1 MKRKNTGVTLIE
13 LMIVMVIVAIL
24 AGIAYPSYQSQV
36 TKTRRS
42 DGQAMLMN
50 VMQAQ
55 ERFYTTNNTY
65 TADLTDLGYATAG
78 NVDSEEAFY
87 KVSAGA
93 CAAPLPTALT
103 DCVVLT
109 ADAQTA
115 QDADGD
121 LTLNS
126 LGQKGPSE
134 KW

>member
-1 MKRKNTGVTLIE
+1 MNYSKSRGFTLIE

-55 ERFYTTNNTY
+55 ERGYTTSNTY
-65 TADLTDLGYATAG
+65 TADLTDLGYATAED
-78 NVDSEEAFY
+78 VPSEEGFY
-87 KVSAGA
+87 EVTAAA
-93 CAAPLPTALT
+93 CGGGITE
-103 DCVVLT
+103 CVVLT
-109 ADAQTA
+109 AVPQGG
-115 QDADGD
+115 QADDGN
-121 LTLNS
+121 LTLDS
-126 LGQKGPSE
+126 LGQKTPAE